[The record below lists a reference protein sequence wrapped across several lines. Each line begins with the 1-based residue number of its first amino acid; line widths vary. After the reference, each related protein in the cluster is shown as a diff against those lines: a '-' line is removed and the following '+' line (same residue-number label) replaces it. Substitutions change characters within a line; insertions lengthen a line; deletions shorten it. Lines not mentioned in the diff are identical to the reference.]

1 MHKASFVATV
11 CVQKRDK
18 SLDICPY
25 VLFPVVEQNWLMMM
39 MMMMMMIIVLQ
50 QLKPEMAQV
59 WKWWY

>member
-39 MMMMMMIIVLQ
+39 MMMIIVLQ